1 MSDRTPGPIEY
12 MLRDV
17 REALQMDVAFVSK
30 FSEDQ
35 LVFRALEGDAE
46 SFGWQEGESF
56 PVDESYCKRVLDG
69 RIPQVVPDAKR
80 DDATKDLRV
89 TSEANMGYYCAVPLV
104 LSDGRIYGTLC
115 CVSHAPDPWLR
126 ERDLRLMERTASW
139 LVKHLERLDSAMR
152 SLGELATRDHLTG
165 AYNRRAGEEHLLK
178 DIARAERGG
187 GTLSLAVL
195 DIDRLKSVN
204 DEHGHQ
210 AGDACLE
217 HFACVLGSS
226 VREGDWIARWGGDEF
241 VVGVWQAQGEET
253 SAKRVLERVAGELR
267 EEPPVLPSGE
277 EVRLTFSVGVGQW
290 RAGDDVQGLFRK
302 ADEALY
308 GPKQPGGTPSSW
320 KLTRASQAGAAH
332 LIHRS
337 AWKENSRKSVSSILY

>member
-1 MSDRTPGPIEY
+1 MSDRTPWPIEY

-17 REALQMDVAFVSK
+17 REALYMDVAFVSE

-46 SFGWQEGESF
+46 SFGWREGESF
-56 PVDESYCKRVLDG
+56 PIDESYCKRVLDG

-80 DDATKDLRV
+80 EDATKDLRV
-89 TSEANMGYYCAVPLV
+89 TSEADMGSYCAVPLV
-104 LSDGRIYGTLC
+104 LSDGRLYGTLC

-126 ERDLRLMERTASW
+126 KRDLTLMERTASW
-139 LVKHLERLDSAMR
+139 LVQHLERLDSAMR

-165 AYNRRAGEEHLLK
+165 VYNRRAGEAHLVK

-195 DIDRLKSVN
+195 DLDRLKPIN
-204 DEHGHQ
+204 DEHGHR
-210 AGDACLE
+210 AGDASLE
-217 HFACVLGSS
+217 YFVSVLGRS

-241 VVGVWQAQGEET
+241 VVGVWQAHGEET
-253 SAKRVLERVAGELR
+253 SAERVLERAAGKLR
-267 EEPPVLPSGE
+267 EAPLVLPSGE

-290 RAGDDVQGLFRK
+290 RAGDDVQGLYRK

-308 GPKQPGGTPSSW
+308 
-320 KLTRASQAGAAH
+320 RAKAVGRNTVIVQAD
-332 LIHRS
+332 
-337 AWKENSRKSVSSILY
+337 